1 MSRIAHPELHE
12 HSLTSIIVLIV
23 WKGGSSRISLNDAE
37 TVGVIIGVGAAVA
50 LIVTI
55 FFLPWLYRR
64 LLKEDWQL
72 QWYHLFLG
80 PLVLRRGEV
89 PPPPE
94 GYSIVQDF
102 YSGHKTMEQL
112 QAERAATQENRPSDL
127 ENEGE
132 LVKESQN
139 TSSEALKSG
148 TPSDAPSVAPKPEFS
163 IIGPRPEGKGFF
175 HPAMLFWQFK
185 RFFFRGIEQD
195 VVGLQKKKNIL
206 TGDIEMTHAHAKH
219 YDNRTEYMYSF
230 LQVLTASTASFTHG
244 ANDVS
249 KYVS

>member
-1 MSRIAHPELHE
+1 M
-12 HSLTSIIVLIV
+12 LIV

-148 TPSDAPSVAPKPEFS
+148 DRKSV
-163 IIGPRPEGKGFF
+163 
-175 HPAMLFWQFK
+175 
-185 RFFFRGIEQD
+185 
-195 VVGLQKKKNIL
+195 V
-206 TGDIEMTHAHAKH
+206 
-219 YDNRTEYMYSF
+219 
-230 LQVLTASTASFTHG
+230 
-244 ANDVS
+244 
-249 KYVS
+249 